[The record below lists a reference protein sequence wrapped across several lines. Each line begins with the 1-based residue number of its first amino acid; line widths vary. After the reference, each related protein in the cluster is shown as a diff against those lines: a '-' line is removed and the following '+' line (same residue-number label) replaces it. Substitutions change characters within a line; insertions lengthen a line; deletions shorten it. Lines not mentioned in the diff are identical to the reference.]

1 MFYVELFELPVG
13 LYPVENTRYTLNVGT
28 KEIMSQWDLRYIW
41 WNWGI
46 KTGYREPRL

>member
-46 KTGYREPRL
+46 KTGYRESRL